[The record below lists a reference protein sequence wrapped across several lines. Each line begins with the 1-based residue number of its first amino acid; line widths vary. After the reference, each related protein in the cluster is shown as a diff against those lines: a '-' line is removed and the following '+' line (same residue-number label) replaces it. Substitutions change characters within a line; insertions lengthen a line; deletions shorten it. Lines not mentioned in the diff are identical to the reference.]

1 MRTRLSDAVT
11 GEARQVAET
20 ALRACVHCGMC
31 NATCPTYQL
40 TGEELMGPRGRIYLM
55 KQALE
60 GEPVSDLT
68 REALDACLGCRACE
82 TTCPSGVEY
91 HRLFE
96 VGQAAVLEAAPRPAA
111 GRRTRGAIRAL
122 ALSPAFGLLSG
133 LGRALR
139 AVLPRALKDK
149 VPPAPGAT
157 ARPAVRHAR
166 RMVLLTGCVQSGAAP
181 HFNAAA
187 ARILDRFGISLVE
200 APQAG
205 CCGAVPG
212 HLDARE
218 QARTLARRN
227 LDAWAPLLDDGAE
240 AVLATSTGCGA
251 YLHDYPDL
259 LRDDPDYHD
268 LARRLADR
276 VRDPIEVLEA
286 LPLEAARL
294 PARPRIAVHEPCS
307 LQHGLKLAGRI
318 PALLRRL
325 GYEPLPVADG
335 HLCCGSAG
343 AWSLL
348 NPDMAG
354 RLREGRAEAL
364 NAGAPDA
371 VFTANIGCWM
381 HLSAASPAPL
391 RHWLEAVEDV
401 LPPAR

>member
-11 GEARQVAET
+11 GEARQVADT

-111 GRRTRGAIRAL
+111 GRRTRAAIRAL

-139 AVLPRALKDK
+139 PVLPRALKDK

>member
-96 VGQAAVLEAAPRPAA
+96 VGNAAVLEAAPRPAA

>member
-1 MRTRLSDAVT
+1 MRTRLSHDVA

-96 VGQAAVLEAAPRPAA
+96 VGQAAVLESAPRPAVARGVRA
-111 GRRTRGAIRAL
+111 GIRAL
-122 ALSPAFGLLSG
+122 ALSPAFGALAA
-133 LGRALR
+133 LGRGLKPL
-139 AVLPRALKDK
+139 LPVALKAK
-149 VPPAPGAT
+149 VPPAPGRT
-157 ARPAVRHAR
+157 DRPAVRHAR
-166 RMVLLTGCVQSGAAP
+166 RMVLLTGCVQSGAAA

-187 ARILDRFGISLVE
+187 ARILDRYGISLVE
-200 APQAG
+200 APGAG

-212 HLDARE
+212 HLDARDA
-218 QARTLARRN
+218 ARTLARRN
-227 LDAWAPLLDDGAE
+227 LDAWDPLLEDGAE
-240 AVLATSTGCGA
+240 TLIATSTGCGA

-259 LRDDPDYHD
+259 LRDDPAYRDR
-268 LARRLADR
+268 ARRLADR
-276 VRDPIEVLEA
+276 VRDPVEVLET
-286 LPLEAARL
+286 LPLEAVAP

-307 LQHGLKLAGRI
+307 LQHGLRLSGRI

-325 GYEPLPVADG
+325 GYEPLPVTDG

-348 NPDMAG
+348 NPGMAG
-354 RLREGRAEAL
+354 RLRDGRVAAL
-364 NAGAPDA
+364 TADNPQD
-371 VFTANIGCWM
+371 VYTANIGCWM
-381 HLSAASPAPL
+381 HLSAAAPAPL

>member
-1 MRTRLSDAVT
+1 MRTRLPDTLA
-11 GEARQVAET
+11 GEARKVAET

-40 TGEELMGPRGRIYLM
+40 TGEEMMGPRGRIYLM

-96 VGQAAVLEAAPRPAA
+96 VGQAAVLEAAPRPARARAVRA
-111 GRRTRGAIRAL
+111 GIRAL
-122 ALSPAFGLLSG
+122 ALSPAFGALAA
-133 LGRALR
+133 LGRGLKPL
-139 AVLPRALKDK
+139 LPAGLKAK
-149 VPPAPGAT
+149 VPPAPGRT
-157 ARPAVRHAR
+157 DRPVVRHAR
-166 RMVLLTGCVQSGAAP
+166 RMILLTGCVQSGAAA
-181 HFNAAA
+181 HFNASA

-218 QARTLARRN
+218 AARALARRN
-227 LDAWAPLLDDGAE
+227 LDAWGPLLDAGAE
-240 AVLATSTGCGA
+240 AVIVTSSGCGA

-259 LRDDPDYHD
+259 LRDDPDYRQA
-268 LARRLADR
+268 ARRLADL
-276 VRDPIEVLEA
+276 VRDPVEVLEG
-286 LPLEAARL
+286 LPLEAAAA
-294 PARPRIAVHEPCS
+294 PARPWIAIHEPCS

-318 PALLRRL
+318 PGLLRRL

-348 NPDMAG
+348 NPEMAG
-354 RLREGRAEAL
+354 RLRDGRIAAL
-364 NAGAPDA
+364 TANDPQD

-381 HLSAASPAPL
+381 HLSAGAPRPL

>member
-1 MRTRLSDAVT
+1 MRTRLTDALA

-60 GEPVSDLT
+60 GDPVTDLT

-96 VGQAAVLEAAPRPAA
+96 VGQAAVLEAAPRPAGPHRVRA
-111 GRRTRGAIRAL
+111 AIRAL
-122 ALSPAFGLLSG
+122 ALSPAFGLLSS
-133 LGRALR
+133 LGRTLR
-139 AVLPRALKDK
+139 PVLPRILRDR
-149 VPPAPGAT
+149 VPPAPGRT
-157 ARPAVRHAR
+157 DRPGVRHTR

-218 QARTLARRN
+218 QARMLARRN

-240 AVLATSTGCGA
+240 AVLVTSSGCGA

-259 LRDDPDYHD
+259 LRDDPAYAD
-268 LARRLADR
+268 LAGRLADR

-286 LPLEAARL
+286 LPLEAAAP
-294 PARPRIAVHEPCS
+294 PARPRIAIHEPCS

-343 AWSLL
+343 AWSLM
-348 NPDMAG
+348 NPEMAG
-354 RLREGRAEAL
+354 RLAEGRVAAL
-364 NAGAPDA
+364 TAQAPDA

-381 HLSAASPAPL
+381 HLSAHAPTPL
-391 RHWLEAVEDV
+391 RHWLEAIEDV

>member
-1 MRTRLSDAVT
+1 MRTRLTDALA

-60 GEPVSDLT
+60 GEPVTDLT

-96 VGQAAVLEAAPRPAA
+96 VGQASVLEAAPRPVA
-111 GRRTRGAIRAL
+111 GRRTRAVIRAL
-122 ALSPAFGLLSG
+122 ALSPAFGLLSS
-133 LGRALR
+133 LGRTLR
-139 AVLPRALKDK
+139 PVLPRILRDR

-157 ARPAVRHAR
+157 ARPPVRHVR

-218 QARTLARRN
+218 QARMLARRN

-240 AVLATSTGCGA
+240 AVLATSSGCGA

-259 LRDDPDYHD
+259 LRDDPAYAD

-286 LPLEAARL
+286 LPLEAAAP
-294 PARPRIAVHEPCS
+294 PARPRIAIHEPCS
-307 LQHGLKLAGRI
+307 LQHGLRLAGRI

-348 NPDMAG
+348 NPEMAG
-354 RLREGRAEAL
+354 RLAEGRVAAL
-364 NAGAPDA
+364 TAQAPDA

-381 HLSAASPAPL
+381 HLSAHAPTPL
-391 RHWLEAVEDV
+391 RHWLEAIEDV

>member
-1 MRTRLSDAVT
+1 
-11 GEARQVAET
+11 
-20 ALRACVHCGMC
+20 
-31 NATCPTYQL
+31 
-40 TGEELMGPRGRIYLM
+40 
-55 KQALE
+55 
-60 GEPVSDLT
+60 
-68 REALDACLGCRACE
+68 
-82 TTCPSGVEY
+82 
-91 HRLFE
+91 
-96 VGQAAVLEAAPRPAA
+96 
-111 GRRTRGAIRAL
+111 
-122 ALSPAFGLLSG
+122 
-133 LGRALR
+133 
-139 AVLPRALKDK
+139 
-149 VPPAPGAT
+149 
-157 ARPAVRHAR
+157 
-166 RMVLLTGCVQSGAAP
+166 MVLLTGCVQSGAAP

-240 AVLATSTGCGA
+240 AVLVTSSGCGA
-251 YLHDYPDL
+251 FLHDYPDL
-259 LRDDPDYHD
+259 LRDDPTYAH

-286 LPLEAARL
+286 LPLEAATP

-348 NPDMAG
+348 NPEMAG
-354 RLREGRAEAL
+354 RLAEGRIAAL
-364 NAGAPDA
+364 TSGAPDA

-381 HLSAASPAPL
+381 HLSAHAPAPL
-391 RHWLEAVEDV
+391 RHWLEAIEDV

>member
-1 MRTRLSDAVT
+1 MRTRLTDTLA

-60 GEPVSDLT
+60 GEPVTDLT

-111 GRRTRGAIRAL
+111 GRRIRAAIRAL
-122 ALSPAFGLLSG
+122 ALSPAFGLLSS
-133 LGRALR
+133 LGRTLR
-139 AVLPRALKDK
+139 PVLPRILRDK

-157 ARPAVRHAR
+157 ARPPVRHAR

-240 AVLATSTGCGA
+240 AVLVTSSGCGA

-259 LRDDPDYHD
+259 LRDDPAYAD

-276 VRDPIEVLEA
+276 VRDPIEVLES
-286 LPLEAARL
+286 LPLEVAAP

-348 NPDMAG
+348 NPEMAG
-354 RLREGRAEAL
+354 RLAEGRVAAL
-364 NAGAPDA
+364 TAQAPDA

-381 HLSAASPAPL
+381 HLSAHAPAPL
-391 RHWLEAVEDV
+391 RHWLEAIEDV

>member
-1 MRTRLSDAVT
+1 MRTRLSDAVE
-11 GEARQVAET
+11 GEARKVAET

-40 TGEELMGPRGRIYLM
+40 TGDELMGPRGRIYLM

-96 VGQAAVLEAAPRPAA
+96 VGHAAVLRAAPRPA
-111 GRRTRGAIRAL
+111 GPRRVRAAIRSL
-122 ALSPAFGLLSG
+122 ALSPAFGALAA
-133 LGRALR
+133 LGRGFKPL
-139 AVLPRALKDK
+139 LPAALKSK
-149 VPPAPGAT
+149 VPPAPGRAD
-157 ARPAVRHAR
+157 RPGVRHAR
-166 RMVLLTGCVQSGAAP
+166 RMVLLTGCVQSAAAA

-187 ARILDRFGISLVE
+187 ARILDRYGISLVE
-200 APQAG
+200 APGAG

-212 HLDARE
+212 HLDARD

-240 AVLATSTGCGA
+240 AVLATSSGCGA

-259 LRDDPDYHD
+259 LRDDPAYRD

-276 VRDPIEVLEA
+276 VRDPVEVIEA
-286 LPLEAARL
+286 LPLEAVAP

-307 LQHGLKLAGRI
+307 LQHGLRLAGRI

-354 RLREGRAEAL
+354 RLRDGRIAAL
-364 NAGAPDA
+364 TADAPEDI
-371 VFTANIGCWM
+371 FTANIGCWM
-381 HLSAASPAPL
+381 HLSAGAPAPL

>member
-1 MRTRLSDAVT
+1 MRTRLPDTLA
-11 GEARQVAET
+11 GEAREIAET

-31 NATCPTYQL
+31 NATCPTYLL

-60 GEPVSDLT
+60 GEPVTDLT

-82 TTCPSGVEY
+82 TTCPSGVQY

-111 GRRTRGAIRAL
+111 GRLQRAAIRAL
-122 ALSPAFGLLSG
+122 ALSPAFGALSG
-133 LGRALR
+133 LGHALR
-139 AVLPRALKDK
+139 PLLPASLQDK
-149 VPPAPGAT
+149 VPPAAGST
-157 ARPAVRHAR
+157 DRPHARHAR

-212 HLDARE
+212 HLDARD

-227 LDAWAPLLDDGAE
+227 LDAWTPLLEDSAE
-240 AVLATSTGCGA
+240 AVLVTSSGCGA

-259 LRDDPDYHD
+259 LRDDPAYRDR
-268 LARRLADR
+268 ARRLADL
-276 VRDPIEVLEA
+276 VRDPVEVLEA
-286 LPLEAARL
+286 LPLEAAAP
-294 PARPRIAVHEPCS
+294 PAHPRIAVHEPCS

-318 PALLRRL
+318 PTLLRRL
-325 GYEPLPVADG
+325 GYDPQPVADG

-343 AWSLL
+343 AWSLM

-354 RLREGRAEAL
+354 RLRDARLEAL
-364 NAGAPDA
+364 NAGAPQA
-371 VFTANIGCWM
+371 VYTANIGCWM
-381 HLSAASPAPL
+381 HLSAGATAPL
-391 RHWLEAVEDV
+391 RHWLEAVEAV

>member
-1 MRTRLSDAVT
+1 
-11 GEARQVAET
+11 
-20 ALRACVHCGMC
+20 
-31 NATCPTYQL
+31 
-40 TGEELMGPRGRIYLM
+40 M

-60 GEPVSDLT
+60 GEPVTDMT

-96 VGQAAVLEAAPRPAA
+96 VGQAAVLEAAPRPAG
-111 GRRTRGAIRAL
+111 GRRTRAAIRAL

-133 LGRALR
+133 LGRTLR
-139 AVLPRALKDK
+139 SVLPRILRDK

-157 ARPAVRHAR
+157 ARPPVRHAR

-240 AVLATSTGCGA
+240 AVLVTSSGCGA

-259 LRDDPDYHD
+259 LRDDPAYAD

-286 LPLEAARL
+286 LPLEAAAP
-294 PARPRIAVHEPCS
+294 PARPRIAIHEPCS

-348 NPDMAG
+348 NPEMAG
-354 RLREGRAEAL
+354 RLAEGRVTAL
-364 NAGAPDA
+364 IAGAPDA

-381 HLSAASPAPL
+381 HLSAHAPAPL
-391 RHWLEAVEDV
+391 RHWLEAIEDV